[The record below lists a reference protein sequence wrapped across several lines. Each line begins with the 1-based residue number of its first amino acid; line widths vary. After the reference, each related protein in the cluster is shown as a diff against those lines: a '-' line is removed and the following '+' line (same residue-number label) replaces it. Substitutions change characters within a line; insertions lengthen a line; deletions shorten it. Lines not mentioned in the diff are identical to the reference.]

1 MEKEKDFTL
10 RLRRSQILLV
20 GAVDL
25 CGTNEFCP
33 SRQVVALDR
42 VAGRSVHYDQFVVL
56 QKLQERCQFTHLHPV
71 FIHRNDHR
79 DPHLPQRYDPSH
91 RFRSNYSPDFGSE
104 RVYGNSMSER
114 KTILAELRENYC
126 KGGLAEE
133 DADPDPFLQFE
144 KWLNEAV
151 DAEVIEPNAMTLAT
165 ADTDNQPSART
176 VLLKGLDES
185 GFCFFTNYES
195 RKARELKA
203 NPRASL
209 VIHWRELER
218 QVIVGGTVSR
228 TSEHES
234 RDYFRSR
241 PYGAQIGA
249 WVSENQTSPIP
260 NRAYLQEREAEFQTR
275 WPEGTEVPLPPF
287 WGGYR
292 VTPDSIEFWQGR
304 PSRLHDRLSY
314 TRKSGGWEMSRLSP

>member
-1 MEKEKDFTL
+1 
-10 RLRRSQILLV
+10 
-20 GAVDL
+20 
-25 CGTNEFCP
+25 
-33 SRQVVALDR
+33 
-42 VAGRSVHYDQFVVL
+42 
-56 QKLQERCQFTHLHPV
+56 
-71 FIHRNDHR
+71 
-79 DPHLPQRYDPSH
+79 
-91 RFRSNYSPDFGSE
+91 
-104 RVYGNSMSER
+104 MSER

-126 KGGLAEE
+126 KGGLTEE
-133 DADPDPFLQFE
+133 DAAPDPFLQFE

-151 DAEVIEPNAMTLAT
+151 DAEVVEPNAMTLAT
-165 ADTDNQPSART
+165 ADTDSQPSART

-195 RKARELKA
+195 RKARDLEA
-203 NPRASL
+203 NPRAAL

-218 QVIVGGTVSR
+218 QVIVNGTVSR

-249 WVSENQTSPIP
+249 WVSENQTSHIP
-260 NRAYLQEREAEFQTR
+260 NRAYLEKREAEFRAR
-275 WPEGTEVPLPPF
+275 WPEGAEVPLPPF

-292 VTPDSIEFWQGR
+292 VTPDAIEFWQGR

-314 TRKSGGWEMSRLSP
+314 NMQDGEWEMSRLSP